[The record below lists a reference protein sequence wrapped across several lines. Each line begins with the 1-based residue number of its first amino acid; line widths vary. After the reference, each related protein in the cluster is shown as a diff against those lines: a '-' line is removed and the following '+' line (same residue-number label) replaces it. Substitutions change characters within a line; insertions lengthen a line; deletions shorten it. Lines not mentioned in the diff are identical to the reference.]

1 MTMTRFKLPDMT
13 CGHCVK
19 SITEAIKEAV
29 PQAEVSCDLGSKLVS
44 VAGVDADKIEQLIK
58 EAGYSP
64 EAA

>member
-1 MTMTRFKLPDMT
+1 MPTFKVPDMT

-29 PQAEVSCDLGSKLVS
+29 PQAEVSCDLGTKLVTVS
-44 VAGVDADKIEQLIK
+44 GADTDKIQQLIK

-64 EAA
+64 EAT

>member
-1 MTMTRFKLPDMT
+1 MSIFKVPDMT

-29 PQAEVSCDLGSKLVS
+29 PQAEVSCDLATKLVTVS
-44 VAGVDADKIEQLIK
+44 GADADKIEQLIK